1 MEIKKLIKVLQM
13 WEKEYGNIQV
23 VMSTDSEGNS
33 YSTLEDRFSFSPV
46 RDGED
51 DFIGRM
57 IAEKKLNS
65 MTKEEKEFCDKAK
78 IVGICLYPFGEGF
91 ETAEEAVKKQEK

>member
-51 DFIGRM
+51 DFI
-57 IAEKKLNS
+57 
-65 MTKEEKEFCDKAK
+65 
-78 IVGICLYPFGEGF
+78 
-91 ETAEEAVKKQEK
+91 